1 MECGDPARTEPL
13 LKARTCP
20 VFKDRVGF
28 ARPSVFDTVTGT
40 MKQHLLLVGVFLTI
54 VFAMFAQDRSPSPSP
69 ADFDVIIKGGTVY
82 DGTGAEP
89 RQVDVAIRGD
99 RIAGVGDFKSARA
112 KNVIDAK
119 GLAVAPGFINM
130 LSWSTQSLI
139 QDGRSQ
145 SEIREGVTT
154 EIMGEGESMGP
165 VNDRVRQHML
175 QTQADIKYD
184 IKWNT
189 LAEYLQ
195 YLEKRGVSCNVA
207 SFLGATTVREYVIG
221 FQNKDPTPKQLDQ
234 MRELVRQEME
244 AGALGI
250 GTSLIYPP
258 AFYAKTEELIELCKV
273 AAKYQGKYISH
284 MRSEGNRLL
293 DAVDELIRISR
304 EAGLPAE
311 VYHIK
316 AAGKQNWGTLDDL
329 LSRIEAAQKEGLKI
343 TADMYTYTAAGTG
356 LDACLPPWTEDGGY
370 PALFK
375 RLRDP
380 ATREKIAAEVSKDS
394 DEWENLYI
402 GAGSPEKILLF
413 GFKSDKLKPLTGK
426 SLTEV
431 AKMRGKDPITTIMDL
446 TAEDESRIDT
456 IYFLMSEENVKK
468 ELAKPW
474 ISFGSDEASQAPE
487 GVFLKS
493 NPHPRA
499 YGNFA
504 RVLGK
509 YVRDERIIP
518 MKEAIRRL
526 SGLPATNL
534 GLDHR
539 GFLKE
544 GMFADVVVFD
554 PATISDRATFE
565 KPHQY
570 AVGMKHV
577 FVNGVQ
583 VIKDGDHTGAKP
595 GRALWGP
602 GKTK

>member
-1 MECGDPARTEPL
+1 MRTWV
-13 LKARTCP
+13 CSI
-20 VFKDRVGF
+20 FF
-28 ARPSVFDTVTGT
+28 TVIIGGG
-40 MKQHLLLVGVFLTI
+40 QI
-54 VFAMFAQDRSPSPSP
+54 AS
-69 ADFDVIIKGGTVY
+69 ADAPFDVVIKGGTVY
-82 DGTGAEP
+82 DGGGGEG
-89 RQVDVAIRGD
+89 RGVDVTVRGD
-99 RIAGVGDFKSARA
+99 RIIGVGDFHNASA
-112 KNVIDAK
+112 KKVIDAR

-130 LSWSTQSLI
+130 LSWSNESLI

-145 SEIREGVTT
+145 SEIRQGVTT

-165 VNDRVRQHML
+165 LNDRMKERVLREQK
-175 QTQADIKYD
+175 DIKFE
-184 IKWNT
+184 IKWKT
-189 LAEYLQ
+189 LAEYLR
-195 YLEKRGVSCNVA
+195 YLETRGVSCNVA

-221 FQNKDPTPKQLDQ
+221 LEDKQPTPEQLDE
-234 MRELVRQEME
+234 MRELVRKEME

-284 MRSEGNRLL
+284 MRSEGNQLL
-293 DAVDELIRISR
+293 EGLDEVIRISR
-304 EAGLPAE
+304 EAGIPAE
-311 VYHIK
+311 AYHIK
-316 AAGKQNWGTLDDL
+316 AAGEKNWPKEDQL
-329 LSRIEAAQKEGLKI
+329 LGRIEAAQKEGLKI
-343 TADMYTYTAAGTG
+343 RANMYTYTAAGTG

-380 ATREKIAAEVSKDS
+380 AMREKIAAEVRVDS
-394 DEWENLYI
+394 DAWENLYLA
-402 GAGSPEKILLF
+402 AGSPERILLA
-413 GFKSDKLKPLTGK
+413 GFKSEKLKPFTGK
-426 SLTEV
+426 SLAEV
-431 AKMRGKDPITTIMDL
+431 AKMRGKDPVETIMDL
-446 TAEDESRIDT
+446 ISEDESRIGT
-456 IYFLMSEENVKK
+456 IYYLMSEENVKK

-509 YVRDERIIP
+509 YARDEKVLS
-518 MKEAIRRL
+518 MNDAIHRL

-554 PATISDRATFE
+554 PATITDHATFE

-570 AVGMKHV
+570 ATGVKHV

-583 VIKDGDHTGAKP
+583 VIKDGEHTGAKP

-602 GKTK
+602 GKVR

>member
-1 MECGDPARTEPL
+1 
-13 LKARTCP
+13 
-20 VFKDRVGF
+20 
-28 ARPSVFDTVTGT
+28 
-40 MKQHLLLVGVFLTI
+40 MKRKFFWLGAFLTI
-54 VFAMFAQDRSPSPSP
+54 VFTMFAQDGTPSPGP
-69 ADFDVIIKGGTVY
+69 ADFDVIIKDGTVY

-89 RQVDVAIRGD
+89 KQVDVAIRGD
-99 RIAGVGDFKSARA
+99 RIAGIGDFKTA
-112 KNVIDAK
+112 KAKTIIDAK

-130 LSWSTQSLI
+130 LSWSTVSLI

-145 SEIREGVTT
+145 SEIRQGVTT

-165 VNDRVRQHML
+165 VNDRVRDHMIR
-175 QTQADIKYD
+175 QQIDIKYD

-207 SFLGATTVREYVIG
+207 SFIGATTIREYVIG
-221 FQNKDPTPKQLDQ
+221 FEDKAPTPEELDQ
-234 MRELVRQEME
+234 MRDLVRKEME

-258 AFYAKTEELIELCKV
+258 AFYARTEELIELCKV

-293 DAVDELIRISR
+293 EALDELIRISR
-304 EAGLPAE
+304 EAQIPAE

-316 AAGKQNWGTLDDL
+316 AADQKNWPKEDEL
-329 LSRIEAAQKEGLKI
+329 LAHVERAQKEGLKI
-343 TADMYTYTAAGTG
+343 TANMYTYTAAGTG

-370 PALFK
+370 PALFR

-380 ATREKIAAEVSKDS
+380 VALKRIAEEVSKDS

-402 GAGSPEKILLF
+402 GTGSPDKILLA
-413 GFKSDKLKPLTGK
+413 GFKSEKLKPLTGK
-426 SLTEV
+426 SLAEV

-446 TAEDESRIDT
+446 ISEDESRIDT
-456 IYFLMSEENVKK
+456 IYFEMSEENVRK
-468 ELAKPW
+468 ELEKPW

-504 RVLGK
+504 RLLGK
-509 YVRDERIIP
+509 YVRDEKVLP

-554 PATISDRATFE
+554 PSTIADRATYE

-570 AVGMKHV
+570 AVGVKHL

-583 VIKDGDHTGAKP
+583 VLKDGEHTGAKP

>member
-1 MECGDPARTEPL
+1 MDIVRAQSFNAGMFRNFAL
-13 LKARTCP
+13 LFIAIATP
-20 VFKDRVGF
+20 MV
-28 ARPSVFDTVTGT
+28 AAPS
-40 MKQHLLLVGVFLTI
+40 Q
-54 VFAMFAQDRSPSPSP
+54 SE
-69 ADFDVIIKGGTVY
+69 FDVVIKGGTVY
-82 DGTGAEP
+82 DGSGGTAK
-89 RQVDVAIRGD
+89 QVDVAIRGD
-99 RIAGVGDFKSARA
+99 RIAGLGDFKTAKARTI
-112 KNVIDAK
+112 IDAH

-130 LSWSTQSLI
+130 LSWSNESLI

-145 SEIREGVTT
+145 SEIRQGVTT

-165 VNDRVRQHML
+165 VNDRVREHML
-175 QTQADIKYD
+175 REQKDIKYE

-189 LAEYLQ
+189 LADYLR
-195 YLEKRGVSCNVA
+195 YLETRGVSCNVA
-207 SFLGATTVREYVIG
+207 SFIGATTIRENVIG
-221 FQNKDPTPKQLDQ
+221 FEDKQPTPEQLEQ
-234 MRELVRQEME
+234 MRELVRREME
-244 AGALGI
+244 AGVLGI

-293 DAVDELIRISR
+293 EALDELIRISR
-304 EAGLPAE
+304 EAGIPAE

-316 AAGKQNWGTLDDL
+316 AAGQQNWGKIDQL

-380 ATREKIAAEVSKDS
+380 ETRAKIAAQVKVNS
-394 DEWENLYI
+394 DDWENLYLA
-402 GAGSPEKILLF
+402 AGSPDRIITV
-413 GFKSDKLKPLTGK
+413 GFKSEKLKPLTGK
-426 SLTEV
+426 TVAEI
-431 AKMRGKDPITTIMDL
+431 AKMRGKDPIETIMDL
-446 TAEDESRIDT
+446 IAEDESRIDS

-468 ELAKPW
+468 EIAKPW

-509 YVRDERIIP
+509 YARDEKVITLS
-518 MKEAIRRL
+518 EGIRRM
-526 SGLPATNL
+526 STLPATNL

-539 GFLKE
+539 GSLKE

-554 PATISDRATFE
+554 PATIADRATFE

-570 AVGMKHV
+570 AVGMKQV
-577 FVNGVQ
+577 FVNGVH
-583 VIKDGDHTGAKP
+583 VLKDGEHTGAKP

>member
-1 MECGDPARTEPL
+1 
-13 LKARTCP
+13 
-20 VFKDRVGF
+20 
-28 ARPSVFDTVTGT
+28 
-40 MKQHLLLVGVFLTI
+40 MKQNFPWVGAFLSI
-54 VFAMFAQDRSPSPSP
+54 VFALSAQERSTSPP
-69 ADFDVIIKGGTVY
+69 TADFDVIIRGGTVY
-82 DGTGAEP
+82 DGTGTEP
-89 RQVDVAIRGD
+89 RQDDIAIRGD
-99 RIAGVGDFKSARA
+99 RIAGLGDFKSAKA
-112 KNVIDAK
+112 KTVIDAK

-130 LSWSTQSLI
+130 LSWSTESLI

-145 SEIREGVTT
+145 SEIRQGVTT

-165 VNDRVRQHML
+165 VNDRVREHML
-175 QTQADIKYD
+175 RAQADIRYD

-195 YLEKRGVSCNVA
+195 YLEKRGISCNVA

-221 FQNKDPTPKQLDQ
+221 FKDKPATPEQLEQ
-234 MRELVRQEME
+234 MRDLVRKEME

-284 MRSEGNRLL
+284 MRSEGNQLFEAL
-293 DAVDELIRISR
+293 DELLRIAR
-304 EAGLPAE
+304 EANISAE

-316 AAGKQNWGTLDDL
+316 AAGEKNWPKEDEL
-329 LSRIEAAQKEGLKI
+329 LARIERAQKEGLNVR
-343 TADMYTYTAAGTG
+343 ANMYTYTAAGTG

-380 ATREKIAAEVSKDS
+380 AAREKIKAEVKIDS
-394 DEWENLYI
+394 DKWENLYLA
-402 GAGSPEKILLF
+402 AGSPEKILLV

-426 SLTEV
+426 TLAEV
-431 AKMRGKDPITTIMDL
+431 AKMRGKDPIDTIMDL
-446 TAEDESRIDT
+446 IAEDESRIGT
-456 IYFLMSEENVKK
+456 VYYLMSEENVKK
-468 ELAKPW
+468 ELRKPW

-487 GVFLKS
+487 SPFTKS

-509 YVRDERIIP
+509 YVRDEKVLP
-518 MKEAIRRL
+518 MSDAIHRL
-526 SGLPATNL
+526 SGQPATNL

-539 GFLKE
+539 GFLQE

-570 AVGMKHV
+570 AVGVKHV

-583 VIKDGDHTGAKP
+583 VIKGGEHTGAKP

>member
-1 MECGDPARTEPL
+1 
-13 LKARTCP
+13 
-20 VFKDRVGF
+20 
-28 ARPSVFDTVTGT
+28 
-40 MKQHLLLVGVFLTI
+40 MKRNFFWLVVLVTI
-54 VFAMFAQDRSPSPSP
+54 VFTVFAKNVSSSPAP
-69 ADFDVIIKGGTVY
+69 ADFDVIIRDGTVY
-82 DGTGAEP
+82 DGTDAEP
-89 RQVDVAIRGD
+89 RQADVAIRGD
-99 RIAGVGDFKSARA
+99 RIAGIGDFKTA
-112 KNVIDAK
+112 KAKTIIDAK

-130 LSWSTQSLI
+130 LSWSTVSLI
-139 QDGRSQ
+139 QDGGSQ
-145 SEIREGVTT
+145 SEIRQGVTT

-165 VNDRVRQHML
+165 VNDRVREHMIRQ
-175 QTQADIKYD
+175 QTDIKYD

-207 SFLGATTVREYVIG
+207 SFIGATTIRENVIG
-221 FQNKDPTPKQLDQ
+221 FEDKQPTPQQLDQ
-234 MRELVRQEME
+234 MRELVRKEME

-284 MRSEGNRLL
+284 MRSEGSRLL
-293 DAVDELIRISR
+293 EALDELIRISR
-304 EAGLPAE
+304 EAKIPAE

-316 AAGKQNWGTLDDL
+316 ASGQQNWPKIDDL

-343 TADMYTYTAAGTG
+343 TADMYTYTAGGTG
-356 LDACLPPWTEDGGY
+356 LDASLPPWTEDGGY

-380 ATREKIAAEVSKDS
+380 ATREKIKEEVQKPTGA
-394 DEWENLYI
+394 WENLYLD
-402 GAGSPEKILLF
+402 AGGPEHILLAEF
-413 GFKSDKLKPLTGK
+413 RSEKLKPLIGK
-426 SLTEV
+426 TLAEV
-431 AKMRGKDPITTIMDL
+431 AKMRGKDSIDTAMDL
-446 TAEDESRIDT
+446 IAEDQSRIGT
-456 IYFLMSEENVKK
+456 LYFLMSENNVKK
-468 ELAKPW
+468 KLAKPW

-509 YVRDERIIP
+509 YVRDEKVIP
-518 MKEAIRRL
+518 MTEAIRRL

-554 PATISDRATFE
+554 PATIADRATYE

-570 AVGMKHV
+570 AVGVKHV

-583 VIKDGDHTGAKP
+583 VLKDGEHTGAKP

>member
-1 MECGDPARTEPL
+1 MQTWLGYLFFGVIIGGGQIALADAP
-13 LKARTCP
+13 
-20 VFKDRVGF
+20 
-28 ARPSVFDTVTGT
+28 FD
-40 MKQHLLLVGVFLTI
+40 I
-54 VFAMFAQDRSPSPSP
+54 
-69 ADFDVIIKGGTVY
+69 IIKGGTVY
-82 DGTGAEP
+82 DGTGGEGNVA
-89 RQVDVAIRGD
+89 DVAIRGD
-99 RIAGVGDFKSARA
+99 RIAGVGDFARA
-112 KNVIDAK
+112 SAKKTIDAR

-130 LSWSTQSLI
+130 LSWSNESLI

-145 SEIREGVTT
+145 SEIRQGVTT

-165 VNDRVRQHML
+165 LNDRMKTRL
-175 QTQADIKYD
+175 IREQTDIKFE

-189 LAEYLQ
+189 LAEYLH
-195 YLEKRGVSCNVA
+195 YLERRGISCNVA

-221 FQNKDPTPKQLDQ
+221 LEDKQPTPEQLDQ
-234 MRELVRQEME
+234 MRELVRNEME

-258 AFYAKTEELIELCKV
+258 AFYAKTEELIELCKI

-284 MRSEGNRLL
+284 IRSEGNQLL
-293 DAVDELIRISR
+293 EALNELIRISR
-304 EAGLPAE
+304 EAGIPAE

-316 AAGKQNWGTLDDL
+316 ASGEKNWPKEDKL
-329 LSRIEAAQKEGLKI
+329 LAQIEAAQKEGLKI
-343 TADMYTYTAAGTG
+343 RANMYTYTAAGTG

-380 ATREKIAAEVSKDS
+380 AAREKIAAEVRVDS
-394 DEWENLYI
+394 DAWENLYLA
-402 GAGSPEKILLF
+402 AGSPERILLA
-413 GFKSDKLKPLTGK
+413 GFKSEKLKPFTGK
-426 SLTEV
+426 SLAEV
-431 AKMRGKDPITTIMDL
+431 AKMRGKDPVETIMDL
-446 TAEDESRIDT
+446 ISEDESRIGT
-456 IYFLMSEENVKK
+456 IYYLMSEENVKK

-509 YVRDERIIP
+509 YARDEKVITLP
-518 MKEAIRRL
+518 EAVRRL
-526 SGLPATNL
+526 SALPATNL

-539 GFLKE
+539 GFVQD

-554 PATISDRATFE
+554 PATIADRATFD

-583 VIKDGDHTGAKP
+583 VLKDGDHTGAKP
-595 GRALWGP
+595 GRALAGP
-602 GKTK
+602 GKVK

>member
-1 MECGDPARTEPL
+1 MTRAVFSFFLIGL
-13 LKARTCP
+13 LP
-20 VFKDRVGF
+20 VFGQE
-28 ARPSVFDTVTGT
+28 P
-40 MKQHLLLVGVFLTI
+40 
-54 VFAMFAQDRSPSPSP
+54 PN
-69 ADFDVIIKGGTVY
+69 FDVIIKGGTVY
-82 DGTGAEP
+82 DGTGGEP
-89 RQVDVAIRGD
+89 SRSRGIDLAIRGD
-99 RIAGVGDFKSARA
+99 RIAGVGDFKNA
-112 KNVIDAK
+112 KAKTIIDAK

-130 LSWSTQSLI
+130 LSWSTESLI

-145 SEIREGVTT
+145 SEIRQGVTT

-165 VNDRVRQHML
+165 VNDRVREHML
-175 QTQADIKYD
+175 REQSDIKYD

-189 LAEYLQ
+189 LAEYLR
-195 YLEKRGVSCNVA
+195 YLETRGISCNVA
-207 SFLGATTVREYVIG
+207 SFIGATTIRENVIG
-221 FQNKDPTPKQLDQ
+221 FEDKQPTPEQLDQ
-234 MRELVRQEME
+234 MRELVRKEME

-258 AFYAKTEELIELCKV
+258 AFYAKTQELIELCKV
-273 AAKYQGKYISH
+273 AAQYQGTYISH

-293 DAVDELIRISR
+293 EALDELIRISR
-304 EAGLPAE
+304 EAGIPAE

-316 AAGKQNWGTLDDL
+316 AAGQPNWGKIDDL

-343 TADMYTYTAAGTG
+343 TADMYTYTAGGTG

-380 ATREKIAAEVSKDS
+380 ATREKIKAQVQTPS
-394 DEWENLYI
+394 DDWENMYLA
-402 GAGSPEKILLF
+402 AGSPEHILLSQ
-413 GFKSDKLKPLTGK
+413 FKSDKLKPLTGK
-426 SLTEV
+426 TLAEV
-431 AKMRGKDPITTIMDL
+431 AKMRGKDPIDTAMDL
-446 TAEDESRIDT
+446 IAEDGSRIGT
-456 IYFLMSEENVKK
+456 IYFMISEENIKK

-509 YVRDERIIP
+509 YVRDE
-518 MKEAIRRL
+518 KVLSLTEAIRRL

-554 PATISDRATFE
+554 PATIADRATFE

-570 AVGMKHV
+570 AVGVKHV

-583 VIKDGDHTGAKP
+583 VLKDGEHTGAKP

-602 GKTK
+602 GKQTK

>member
-1 MECGDPARTEPL
+1 MFATVSRAMKRNL
-13 LKARTCP
+13 LWLGP
-20 VFKDRVGF
+20 
-28 ARPSVFDTVTGT
+28 
-40 MKQHLLLVGVFLTI
+40 FLAI
-54 VFAMFAQDRSPSPSP
+54 VPAMFAQQRSPSPSQ
-69 ADFDVIIKGGTVY
+69 ADFNVIIRSGTVY
-82 DGTGAEP
+82 DGTGGEP
-89 RQVDVAIRGD
+89 KQADVAIRGD
-99 RIAGVGDFKSARA
+99 RIAGIGDFKSARA

-130 LSWSTQSLI
+130 LSWSTESLI

-165 VNDRVRQHML
+165 VNDRVREHML

-207 SFLGATTVREYVIG
+207 SFIGATTIREYVIG
-221 FQNKDPTPKQLDQ
+221 FENKDPTPEQLDQ
-234 MRELVRQEME
+234 MRELVRKEME

-273 AAKYQGKYISH
+273 AAKYHGKYISH

-293 DAVDELIRISR
+293 EAVDELIRISR
-304 EAGLPAE
+304 EAEIPAE

-316 AAGKQNWGTLDDL
+316 AAGKQNWGKLDDF

-426 SLTEV
+426 SLAEV

-446 TAEDESRIDT
+446 IAEDESRIDT

-468 ELAKPW
+468 ELMKPW

-499 YGNFA
+499 YGNFV

-509 YVRDERIIP
+509 YVRDEKVIP
-518 MKEAIRRL
+518 MNEAIRRL

-534 GLDHR
+534 YLDHR

-544 GMFADVVVFD
+544 GMFADIVVFD
-554 PATISDRATFE
+554 PSTISDRATFE
-565 KPHQY
+565 KPQQY

-583 VIKDGDHTGAKP
+583 VIKDGEHTGAKP
-595 GRALWGP
+595 GRALWGQ
-602 GKTK
+602 GKVR

>member
-1 MECGDPARTEPL
+1 MSRSTPAFTLAAIILSMLSSL
-13 LKARTCP
+13 LAAEAS
-20 VFKDRVGF
+20 G
-28 ARPSVFDTVTGT
+28 
-40 MKQHLLLVGVFLTI
+40 
-54 VFAMFAQDRSPSPSP
+54 SPQNPT
-69 ADFDVIIKGGTVY
+69 DFDVIIRGGTVY

-89 RQVDVAIRGD
+89 KHVDVAIRGD
-99 RIAGVGDFKSARA
+99 RIAEIGDVKTA
-112 KNVIDAK
+112 KAKTVIDAR

-130 LSWSTQSLI
+130 LSWSNESLI

-145 SEIREGVTT
+145 SEIRQGVTT

-165 VNDRVRQHML
+165 VNDGVREHML
-175 QTQADIKYD
+175 REQGDIKYE

-189 LAEYLQ
+189 LAEYLR
-195 YLEKRGVSCNVA
+195 YLETRGVSCNVA
-207 SFLGATTVREYVIG
+207 SFIGATTIRENVIG
-221 FQNKDPTPKQLDQ
+221 FEDKAPTPEQLEQ
-234 MRELVRQEME
+234 MRALVRKEME

-258 AFYAKTEELIELCKV
+258 AFYAKTDELIELCKV

-293 DAVDELIRISR
+293 EGLDELIRISR
-304 EAGLPAE
+304 EAGIPAE

-316 AAGKQNWGTLDDL
+316 AAGQQNWPKIDDS
-329 LSRIEAAQKEGLKI
+329 LSRIEAAQKEGMKI
-343 TADMYTYTAAGTG
+343 TADMYTYTAGGTG
-356 LDACLPPWTEDGGY
+356 LDASLPPWTEDGGY

-380 ATREKIAAEVSKDS
+380 ATREKIKAQVKTPT
-394 DEWENLYI
+394 DEWENMYLA
-402 GAGSPEKILLF
+402 AGGPEHILLV
-413 GFKSDKLKPLTGK
+413 GFKSENLKPLTGK
-426 SLTEV
+426 TLAEI
-431 AKMRGKDPITTIMDL
+431 AKMRGKDPIDTAMDL
-446 TAEDESRIDT
+446 IAEDESRIGT
-456 IYFLMSEENVKK
+456 IYFMISEENIRK
-468 ELAKPW
+468 ELSKPW

-509 YVRDERIIP
+509 YVRDEKVIP
-518 MKEAIRRL
+518 LTEAVRRL
-526 SGLPATNL
+526 SALPATNL

-539 GFLKE
+539 GFIEK

-570 AVGMKHV
+570 AIGVKHV
-577 FVNGVQ
+577 FVNGAQ
-583 VIKDGDHTGAKP
+583 VIKDGEHTGAKP

-602 GKTK
+602 GKIR

>member
-1 MECGDPARTEPL
+1 
-13 LKARTCP
+13 
-20 VFKDRVGF
+20 
-28 ARPSVFDTVTGT
+28 
-40 MKQHLLLVGVFLTI
+40 MKQYFLCVGAFLTI
-54 VFAMFAQDRSPSPSP
+54 VLGISAQAPSPSP
-69 ADFDVIIKGGTVY
+69 APGDFDVIIRGGTVY

-89 RQVDVAIRGD
+89 RQADVAIRGD
-99 RIAGVGDFKSARA
+99 RVAGVGDFKSAKART
-112 KNVIDAK
+112 VIDAN

-130 LSWSTQSLI
+130 LSWSTESLN

-145 SEIREGVTT
+145 SELRQGVTT

-165 VNDRVRQHML
+165 VNDRVREHML
-175 QTQADIKYD
+175 RAQADIKYD

-195 YLEKRGVSCNVA
+195 YLEKHGISCNVA
-207 SFLGATTVREYVIG
+207 SFIGATTIREYVIG
-221 FQNKDPTPKQLDQ
+221 FEDKPPTPEQLDQ

-273 AAKYQGKYISH
+273 AARYQGKYISH
-284 MRSEGNRLL
+284 MRSEGNQLFEAL
-293 DAVDELIRISR
+293 DELLRIAR
-304 EAGLPAE
+304 EANIPAE

-316 AAGKQNWGTLDDL
+316 ASGEKNWSKEDEL
-329 LSRIEAAQKEGLKI
+329 LARIERAQKDGLNVR
-343 TADMYTYTAAGTG
+343 ANMYTYTAAGTG
-356 LDACLPPWTEDGGY
+356 LDACLPPWTENGGY

-380 ATREKIAAEVSKDS
+380 ATREKIKTEVKIDS
-394 DEWENLYI
+394 DKWENLYLA
-402 GAGSPEKILLF
+402 AGSPDKILLV

-426 SLTEV
+426 TLAEV
-431 AKMRGKDPITTIMDL
+431 AKMRGKDPIDTMMDL
-446 TAEDESRIDT
+446 IAEDESRIGT
-456 IYFLMSEENVKK
+456 IYFIMSEDNVKK
-468 ELAKPW
+468 EVAKPW

-487 GVFLKS
+487 PPFTKS

-509 YVRDERIIP
+509 YVRDEKVIP
-518 MKEAIRRL
+518 MKEAIHRL

-539 GFLKE
+539 GFVKA

-554 PATISDRATFE
+554 PATIADHATFE

-583 VIKDGDHTGAKP
+583 VIKDGEHTGAKP
-595 GRALWGP
+595 GRALWGL
-602 GKTK
+602 GKVK